1 MRDNIVNLAVCL
13 TETTYLGVVEEKLKK
28 KHWQKSTALKNSSN
42 HMKDAHLSYPAEN
55 NFLIYLENHFTVSK
69 VVISLLRIF
78 IDEKMLHLAC
88 PL

>member
-1 MRDNIVNLAVCL
+1 MSNDVPG
-13 TETTYLGVVEEKLKK
+13 ELKG
-28 KHWQKSTALKNSSN
+28 AL
-42 HMKDAHLSYPAEN
+42 LSYPTEN
-55 NFLIYLENHFTVSK
+55 NFFIYLENHFTVSK

>member
-1 MRDNIVNLAVCL
+1 MRDNVVNLA
-13 TETTYLGVVEEKLKK
+13 G
-28 KHWQKSTALKNSSN
+28 
-42 HMKDAHLSYPAEN
+42 AHLSYPAEN

-88 PL
+88 PLRLV